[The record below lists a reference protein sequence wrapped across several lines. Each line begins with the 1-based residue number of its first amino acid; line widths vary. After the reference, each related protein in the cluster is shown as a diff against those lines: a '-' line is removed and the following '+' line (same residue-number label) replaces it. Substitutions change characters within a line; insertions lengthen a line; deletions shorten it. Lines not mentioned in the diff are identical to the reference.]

1 VGTLRTLLANLDAWQ
16 RRTAPAA
23 LTYGVLKK
31 FGNDNLN
38 QYVVGLGWYGF
49 LAVYPLLLVVVTI
62 FGFIGVSSLGTGIVS
77 TLHQFPVVGNQF
89 NPEHGSREL
98 HGSVAGLIIG
108 LVGLT
113 YGAQGVM
120 QTAQGAM
127 AQAWNIPQLE
137 RPAFIP
143 RLGRSLLALA
153 VIGGSFVL
161 NAAVATF
168 ATASGQSAL
177 VRVGTLVGLLLLNVA
192 CFFAAFRALTPQT
205 VKARSL
211 LPGAGLGAVGFTM
224 LITVGSGLVDHQLRH
239 SSSTYGQFGA
249 VIGLVG
255 FLLLLAKIS
264 LYGAELNPVLE
275 RHLWPRALVST
286 DPTDAD
292 NRVLS
297 DLVHQARRRQ
307 DQVIEVRFATGDTAP
322 PRTSPEATDDGDH
335 ALA

>member
-1 VGTLRTLLANLDAWQ
+1 VRILRVLLAKLDGWQ
-16 RRTAPAA
+16 RRTPPAA
-23 LTYGVLKK
+23 VAYGVLKK

-49 LAVYPLLLVVVTI
+49 LAIYPLLLVVVTI

-108 LVGLT
+108 LVGLI

-137 RPAFIP
+137 RPGFMA

-153 VIGGSFVL
+153 IIGSSFFL

-168 ATASGQSAL
+168 ATASGESAL
-177 VRVGTLVGLLLLNVA
+177 VRVGTLIGMLVLNIA
-192 CFFAAFRALTPQT
+192 CFLAAFRCLTPQPT
-205 VKARSL
+205 TTRSL
-211 LPGAGLGAVGFTM
+211 LPGAGLAAVGFTV

-275 RHLWPRALVST
+275 RHLWPRALVSS
-286 DPTDAD
+286 DPTEAD

-297 DLVHQARRRQ
+297 DLVHQAQRRE
-307 DQVIEVRFATGDTAP
+307 DQVIVVGFDTKDPVP
-322 PRTSPEATDDGDH
+322 PPSTTD
-335 ALA
+335 